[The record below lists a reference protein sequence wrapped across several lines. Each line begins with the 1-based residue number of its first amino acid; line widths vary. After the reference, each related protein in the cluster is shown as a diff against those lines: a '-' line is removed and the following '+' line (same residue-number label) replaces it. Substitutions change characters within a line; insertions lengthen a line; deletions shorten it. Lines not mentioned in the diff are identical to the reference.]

1 MTVKLVSMVCNCLS
15 KVACACTNF
24 LNWNRNI
31 KISEQDL
38 AEWKRIEGID
48 QYITPKRPWS

>member
-1 MTVKLVSMVCNCLS
+1 MVCNCVN

-24 LNWNRNI
+24 LTAPSKNHTI
-31 KISEQDL
+31 KISDRDL

-48 QYITPKRPWS
+48 QYIVPKRP